1 MIFLN
6 IDEYLDEGEMSQK
19 SFLHDVY
26 YHLAVKNE
34 NFYLKVASDLWDH
47 GTEQISFI
55 FYKWSILYFHC
66 NLTWYYP

>member
-26 YHLAVKNE
+26 YHLAGKNE
-34 NFYLKVASDLWDH
+34 NFYLKVASDL
-47 GTEQISFI
+47 
-55 FYKWSILYFHC
+55 
-66 NLTWYYP
+66 